1 MKKMVVKIVMV
12 TLAVLLVVIGR
23 SSSQSIQSL
32 FTTSRA
38 SEVGDMVTVII
49 YESSLASQSTT
60 TEMGKTSGTGG
71 KITSF
76 FGSSQGVT
84 LPAWEYSHGSDYL
97 GSGSTER
104 QGTMIGKLTAQVIE
118 VLPNGNLRIEGKRLV
133 KVNQDEQM
141 ISVEGIIRPQNI
153 NQDNIVESLYIAE
166 AKISYEGRGPLR
178 GTQRPGILSRLLNW
192 LGIF

>member
-1 MKKMVVKIVMV
+1 MKKMVVKIVVV
-12 TLAVLLVVIGR
+12 TLAVLLVWVGR
-23 SSSQSIQSL
+23 SSSQSVRSL

-49 YESSLASQSTT
+49 YESSLASQSTKT
-60 TEMGKTSGTGG
+60 GMGKASETGG

-84 LPAWEYSHGSDYL
+84 LPVWEYSHKSDYE